1 MAFRTGFDVS
11 EMLTTV
17 VVVSVIFCV
26 ERVVLIFVVVAVW
39 VRLSSSPLVL
49 VSVIL

>member
-1 MAFRTGFDVS
+1 MAFRSGFDVS
-11 EMLTTV
+11 EILTTV

-26 ERVVLIFVVVAVW
+26 ELVVLVFVAGAMW

-49 VSVIL
+49 MSVIL